1 MSDKEETRMTSN
13 FFADTT
19 KKMKSPLTEMTEGCH
34 RELWGEGATP
44 LPQSPMGGG
53 SLEAV

>member
-1 MSDKEETRMTSN
+1 MTSN

-19 KKMKSPLTEMTEGCH
+19 RKMKSPLTEMTEGCH
-34 RELWGEGATP
+34 GELWGEGATP
-44 LPQSPMGGG
+44 LHQSPMGGG